1 MAPPS
6 PSFSRACVLALSLL
20 VCFVAHAEAQCETGA
35 PWTLVVSHAAAA
47 GVFQRPSE
55 AFGVMESAGNDAL
68 LASNLSSL
76 ESYRSDNGRFYFRL
90 RWPEL
95 CASAETFNCVDDSN
109 EILWSQTSNPLL
121 TTSVTGKREGLRGRE
136 RM

>member
-1 MAPPS
+1 
-6 PSFSRACVLALSLL
+6 
-20 VCFVAHAEAQCETGA
+20 
-35 PWTLVVSHAAAA
+35 
-47 GVFQRPSE
+47 
-55 AFGVMESAGNDAL
+55 MESAGNDAL

-121 TTSVTGKREGLRGRE
+121 TTSVTGKRERLQGGENVEKGRKW
-136 RM
+136 